1 MREILHSAGIRTSK
15 AQKQVYEHNDPA
27 SLEELLKKADPKAP
41 KIVAFETVHSMSGT
55 VCPVEELCDIA
66 HKYGALTFIDEVC
79 FSYLVILRAPW
90 GGGGV

>member
-1 MREILHSAGIRTSK
+1 MMSFLYFVGIRTSK
-15 AQKQVYEHNDPA
+15 AQKQVYEHNDPE

-66 HKYGALTFIDEVC
+66 HKYGALTFIDEVR
-79 FSYLVILRAPW
+79 FVTQK
-90 GGGGV
+90 